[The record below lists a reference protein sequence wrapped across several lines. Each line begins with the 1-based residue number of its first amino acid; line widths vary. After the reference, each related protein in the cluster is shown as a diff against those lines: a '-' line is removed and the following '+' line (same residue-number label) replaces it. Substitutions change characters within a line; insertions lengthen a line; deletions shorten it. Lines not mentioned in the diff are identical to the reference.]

1 MVAINF
7 KITTSATQYIPYDMH
22 EISLISRWL
31 EVRDI
36 LDREDMAQ
44 LRLTWLPAK
53 ARLTPACTPK
63 KRYQKTFTGMRFRIG
78 GSKK

>member
-7 KITTSATQYIPYDMH
+7 KIATSATQYIPYVMQ
-22 EISLISRWL
+22 EINLISRWL
-31 EVRDI
+31 EVREI
-36 LDREDMAQ
+36 LVREDMAQ
-44 LRLTWLPAK
+44 IRLTWLTAK
-53 ARLTPACTPK
+53 VRLTPACTPE

>member
-7 KITTSATQYIPYDMH
+7 RISTSATHYIPYEMH
-22 EISLISRWL
+22 EINPIKRYL
-31 EVRDI
+31 ELSKI
-36 LDREDMAQ
+36 LDREDTAQ
-44 LRLTWLPAK
+44 LILTWLPAK
-53 ARLTPACTPK
+53 VRLTPACTPK

>member
-1 MVAINF
+1 MVATNF
-7 KITTSATQYIPYDMH
+7 RITTSATQYIPYEMQ
-22 EISLISRWL
+22 ETNLLSRWL
-31 EVRDI
+31 EVREI
-36 LDREDMAQ
+36 LVREDMAQ

>member
-7 KITTSATQYIPYDMH
+7 RICTSATQYIPYEMH
-22 EISLISRWL
+22 ELSPISRWL
-31 EVRDI
+31 EIREMLV
-36 LDREDMAQ
+36 REDMAQ

-53 ARLTPACTPK
+53 ARLTPACPPK